1 MKEQGQ
7 VQALAEGAAAAQ
19 TKTAVATDA
28 SVMLS
33 SLRVAAGTLGP
44 PCICTEPCSA
54 SPPPR
59 RLETINAKP
68 SALLLAEG
76 GGQGRQAEGISGYPS
91 RAAPSGSRD
100 PAGNSWARAAL
111 LVITN

>member
-1 MKEQGQ
+1 M
-7 VQALAEGAAAAQ
+7 QALAEGAAAAQ
-19 TKTAVATDA
+19 TETAVAADA
-28 SVMLS
+28 TEMLS
-33 SLRVAAGTLGP
+33 SLRAAAGTLGP

-59 RLETINAKP
+59 LGTINAKS
-68 SALLLAEG
+68 SALLLAQG
-76 GGQGRQAEGISGYPS
+76 GGQGRQAEGISHYPS

-100 PAGNSWARAAL
+100 LAGNSWARAAL